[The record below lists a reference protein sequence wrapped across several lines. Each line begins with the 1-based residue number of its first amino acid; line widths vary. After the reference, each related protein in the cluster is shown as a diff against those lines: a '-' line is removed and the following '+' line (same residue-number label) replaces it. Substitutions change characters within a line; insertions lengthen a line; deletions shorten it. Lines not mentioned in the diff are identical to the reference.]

1 MNGVTEP
8 CPWCRGATIKTRH
21 LGQWAGVDMYAA
33 LCQTE
38 GCGATGPTRDTE
50 PAAIAAWNRRAPGWR
65 PIETAPRDGTLVL
78 LWAESI
84 GLHVAYLHQEWSW
97 TKFRVIRTWQAL
109 WCEKQSGD
117 EDEGIK
123 PTHWM
128 PLPEP
133 PEAKQ

>member
-8 CPWCRGATIKTRH
+8 CPWCRWATIKTRH

-65 PIETAPRDGTLVL
+65 PIETAPRDRKM
-78 LWAESI
+78 
-84 GLHVAYLHQEWSW
+84 VALIARYPDNRGWTDPWNSW
-97 TKFRVIRTWQAL
+97 WDTAMQIWPRWPHPFP
-109 WCEKQSGD
+109 
-117 EDEGIK
+117 
-123 PTHWM
+123 PTHYAVI
-128 PLPEP
+128 PTP
-133 PEAKQ
+133 PAGDAP

>member
-65 PIETAPRDGTLVL
+65 PIETAPRDKML
-78 LWAESI
+78 LLAHVEDTAPLI
-84 GLHVAYLHQEWSW
+84 GYWYRSAWREHNGKGSPC
-97 TKFRVIRTWQAL
+97 R
-109 WCEKQSGD
+109 
-117 EDEGIK
+117 
-123 PTHWM
+123 PTHWQ
-128 PLPEP
+128 PLPTP
-133 PEAKQ
+133 PETAP

>member
-50 PAAIAAWNRRAPGWR
+50 PAALAAVAPAIEAAALERAAVVAEQLPSPDFIYDWPDAIAAAIRALKETR
-65 PIETAPRDGTLVL
+65 P
-78 LWAESI
+78 
-84 GLHVAYLHQEWSW
+84 
-97 TKFRVIRTWQAL
+97 
-109 WCEKQSGD
+109 
-117 EDEGIK
+117 
-123 PTHWM
+123 
-128 PLPEP
+128 
-133 PEAKQ
+133 